1 VEPSPPDARE
11 RAARKAALDLQW
23 AELVGA
29 IADYCY
35 GEVAAARVAAWQPA
49 ATLADARDRMARTAA
64 ALDALAL
71 GAPVP
76 ARGVP
81 AIESVVERA
90 ERGGVASAEELRD
103 VSTTL
108 AVASRLRRYVNT
120 QREAL
125 PLLWE
130 ILGSPPSLDDLLS
143 DLQLAID
150 STGRITDS
158 ASPALRDARRRVD
171 QARRAL
177 LDKLGQ
183 LASRHGDVL
192 REARHVERDGRFGLP
207 VRSDAHRRLAGIV
220 LGTSASGSTLYIEPP
235 QITTLTNRLKIA
247 EGEVEREEARVLAEL
262 SAAVQEQ
269 LEPLQVAYEACI
281 QADVLAALSRWAQQC
296 CGVAVVIDD
305 EPRIELRAMRH
316 PLLVL
321 HVDEVVPSDL
331 RLASG
336 EALVISGPNAGGKT
350 VALKCLGLALWMA
363 RTGIPLPVAEGS
375 AIGWF
380 GEVLTDIGDEQS
392 LERSLS
398 TFSAEV
404 ANLSTI
410 IDRANDH
417 SLVLLDEVAGGTDP
431 EEGSALAAAVLE
443 ALVDRRAAVA
453 VTTHYERLKDLAA
466 RDDRFVNA
474 SVGFDFEA
482 MEPTFLLAMGMPGA
496 SSALHVAARHGLPRA
511 VIDAARMRLSRP
523 SVDREQLLAQLEQER
538 QTLAAARASAEEETE
553 LAAALRAE
561 LEVQRREV
569 RAKER
574 RKLEREAAELRAQIK
589 EARAILTKVG
599 TKQPSAARGA
609 PGRAAERS
617 VDEAAK
623 LVAIGGPMDQAVR
636 ELGDQAP
643 LPPAPELKPGMV
655 VYVERLGTTAE
666 VVEAPVRGQVRVQ
679 AGAFTARVPVSE
691 TRLPGKKGQAA
702 KRKPAPPPPRP
713 VGTTATDVLS
723 RAPMR
728 TEDNTC
734 DLRGMRVEEALEA
747 VDRHL
752 DRCLSA
758 SEPAG
763 FALHGHGTGALKQAV
778 REHLALSGHVAKSR
792 PAEQGEGGDAFTI
805 FWLRD

>member
-1 VEPSPPDARE
+1 VSSPAPEVRE

-23 AELVGA
+23 DELVQA
-29 IADYCY
+29 IAGYCY
-35 GEVAAARVAAWQPA
+35 GEVAAARLAARQPA
-49 ATLADARDRMARTAA
+49 ASRVEAQDRMARTAA
-64 ALDALAL
+64 ALEALAL
-71 GAPVP
+71 GTPIP

-81 AIESVVERA
+81 ALEPIVERA

-108 AVASRLRRYVNT
+108 EVARRVRRYASA
-120 QREAL
+120 QREAV
-125 PLLWE
+125 PLLWDV
-130 ILGSPPSLDDLLS
+130 LGSPASLDDLLAE
-143 DLQLAID
+143 LQSAID
-150 STGRITDS
+150 SAGRITDS
-158 ASPALRDARRRVD
+158 ASSTLRDARRRVD

-183 LASRHGDVL
+183 LAAKHSDVL
-192 REARHVERDGRFGLP
+192 REARHVERDGRYGLP
-207 VRSDAHRRLAGIV
+207 VRADAHRRMAGIV
-220 LGTSASGSTLYIEPP
+220 LGSSASGATLYVEPP
-235 QITTLTNRLKIA
+235 AITTLTNRLKIA

-262 SAAVQEQ
+262 SAAVQAE
-269 LEPLQVAYEACI
+269 LEPLQVAYEACL

-296 CGVAVVIDD
+296 RGVAVIVDD
-305 EPRIELRAMRH
+305 EPRIDLRAMRH

-321 HVDEVVPSDL
+321 HTDEVVPSDL

-336 EALVISGPNAGGKT
+336 QGLVISGPNAGGKT

-363 RTGIPLPVAEGS
+363 RAGIPLPVAEGS
-375 AIGWF
+375 RIGWF
-380 GEVLTDIGDEQS
+380 DEVLTDIGDEQS

-410 IDRANDH
+410 LDRAGDRTV
-417 SLVLLDEVAGGTDP
+417 VLLDEVAGGTDP

-453 VTTHYERLKDLAA
+453 VTTHYERLKELAA
-466 RDDRFVNA
+466 DDDRFVNA
-474 SVGFDFEA
+474 SVGFDFDA

-496 SSALHVAARHGLPRA
+496 SSALAVAARHGMPGA
-511 VIDAARMRLSRP
+511 VIEAARARLSQP

-538 QTLAAARASAEEETE
+538 QALAAARSSAEEETE
-553 LAAALRAE
+553 LAEALRAE
-561 LEVQRREV
+561 LEEQRRDV

-574 RKLEREAAELRAQIK
+574 RKLEREAAELRAEIK
-589 EARAILTKVG
+589 EARATLA
-599 TKQPSAARGA
+599 SALSAKPDRAG
-609 PGRAAERS
+609 GRAANRQ
-617 VDEAAK
+617 VDQAAK

-636 ELGDQAP
+636 QMDDRKP

-666 VVEAPVRGQVRVQ
+666 VVEAPARGQVRVQ
-679 AGAFTARVPVSE
+679 AGAFSSRVPVSE
-691 TRLPGKKGQAA
+691 IRLPGNKTQKAA
-702 KRKPAPPPPRP
+702 KAAPAPLPARS
-713 VGTTATDVLS
+713 VGVPAADVLS

-728 TEDNTC
+728 TSDNTC
-734 DLRGMRVEEALEA
+734 NLRGMRVEEALEA
-747 VDRHL
+747 LDRHL
-752 DRCLSA
+752 DRCLS
-758 SEPAG
+758 SGEPAG

-778 REHLALSGHVAKSR
+778 REHLALSSHVARFR

-805 FWLRD
+805 FWLND